1 AWVDPDEAMLAEC
14 DVVAPC
20 ALGGAIDASNVEG
33 VRCAIV
39 CGGANNQLSGD
50 GLDKALAECG
60 VLYAPDFIV
69 NAGGLVHVY
78 REIRGYSEEHAREL
92 AVGIE
97 DTMADVLEA
106 AAQRSIPPLRAA
118 HELARE
124 RLRAAREPAAAA

>member
-78 REIRGYSEEHAREL
+78 REIRGYSKEHAREL

-97 DTMADVLEA
+97 DTMDDVLEA
-106 AAQRSIPPLRAA
+106 ARRGAIPPPPAG
-118 HELARE
+118 ARP
-124 RLRAAREPAAAA
+124 RRGRRVRQWSR